1 MKPLPSGS
9 VPKTQ
14 PDEASAPADPP
25 RPLAQLPAEDAADQA
40 GDDGKHGADLS
51 PAELDFML
59 TLGLAF

>member
-14 PDEASAPADPP
+14 PDEASAPAHPP
-25 RPLAQLPAEDAADQA
+25 RLAGSLPVEDAADLA

-59 TLGLAF
+59 TLGLAL